1 MTGDDKRAVWSLVA
15 GFIVWSGAFVL
26 LYALQALGCA
36 YGWSQHRL
44 VLCLAFVVAS
54 LPLVWLAFWQ
64 SPADGEPASSLSV
77 IALWANR
84 AALGATVL
92 VFLGPIAATSP
103 CL

>member
-1 MTGDDKRAVWSLVA
+1 MTGQDKRALWSLAAGFTVWSA
-15 GFIVWSGAFVL
+15 AFVL

-36 YGWSQHRL
+36 YAWSQHRL
-44 VLCLAFVVAS
+44 ILCLAFGIAL
-54 LPLVWLAFWQ
+54 LPLLWLAVKRKGQ
-64 SPADGEPASSLSV
+64 DREPASSLSI

-103 CL
+103 CS

>member
-1 MTGDDKRAVWSLVA
+1 MTGGDKRALLSLVA
-15 GFIVWSGAFVL
+15 GFTVWSAAFVL

-44 VLCLAFVVAS
+44 VLCLAFGVAL
-54 LPLVWLAFWQ
+54 LPIVWLAFWR
-64 SPADGEPASSLSV
+64 SPADDEPASSLSV

-92 VFLGPIAATSP
+92 VFLGPIAAASP